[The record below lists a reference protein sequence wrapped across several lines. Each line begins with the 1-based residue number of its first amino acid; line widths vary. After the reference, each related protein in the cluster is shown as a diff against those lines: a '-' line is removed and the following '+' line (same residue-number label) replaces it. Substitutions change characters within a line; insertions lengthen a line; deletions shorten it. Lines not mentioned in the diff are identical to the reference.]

1 MLKVK
6 KHLLKNLKNFRKNR
20 DSNLNILI
28 ECIAI
33 VMIWRWIWDLLDM
46 YLFPGNPFM
55 SNLVSITLWIIILLV
70 DDGKLWELEA
80 EPHKSKNIK

>member
-1 MLKVK
+1 MLKTK

-33 VMIWRWIWDLLDM
+33 VMIWRGVWDFLDI
-46 YLFPGNPFM
+46 YLFPDDPFM
-55 SNLVSITLWIIILLV
+55 SNLISIALWIIILLV

-80 EPHKSKNIK
+80 EPHKTKNIK